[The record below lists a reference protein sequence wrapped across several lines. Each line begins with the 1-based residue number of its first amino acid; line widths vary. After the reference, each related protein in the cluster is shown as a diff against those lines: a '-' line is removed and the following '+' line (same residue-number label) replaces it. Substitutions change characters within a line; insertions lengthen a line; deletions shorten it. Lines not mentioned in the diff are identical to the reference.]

1 MLEKTEGKRRRRRQ
15 RLRWL
20 DGITDSVD
28 CIWANSRRQQRTE
41 EPGVL
46 QSVGHKVRHD
56 LVTEQQN
63 SAGKILWTKNSDFSK
78 SSPFRRS
85 SYFTHTRTPLA
96 PVSPAP
102 LSLTNLLEQ
111 AIWERLV
118 CGTTGIFVLRK
129 TLPRSQ
135 FHFAEVKSLSSSQ
148 PHVWIITGSGIKIE
162 CE

>member
-63 SAGKILWTKNSDFSK
+63 SGGKILWTKNSDFSK

-102 LSLTNLLEQ
+102 LSLTNLLEHFRPS
-111 AIWERLV
+111 ERGWCLAPL
-118 CGTTGIFVLRK
+118 GYLLSGKLSLEASS
-129 TLPRSQ
+129 TLQ
-135 FHFAEVKSLSSSQ
+135 KWKAFHPLSR
-148 PHVWIITGSGIKIE
+148 TYE
-162 CE
+162 